1 MINFYI
7 LIAFLFLNLS
17 FLIFFNNIKILHKI
31 IDKPDKKRKFHK
43 KPTPLAGGIILFLN
57 IILYALLCFINND
70 LLIEEIIFKNF
81 LEFKLFIISC
91 ISFFIIGI
99 LDDKYNIKPSI
110 KFSFLIIIIFILLYF
125 DSNLRIIEI
134 SFSFLDMNINSVNY
148 SIIFTL
154 FCILVFINSFNM
166 FDGINLQASTYSLI
180 LITILIIYLK
190 FSLFLNILLI
200 FILCFKYL
208 NFKNKT
214 FLGDNGTLLIS
225 FIFSFIFI
233 KLYNENIITH
243 SDEIFIY
250 MLVPG
255 IDMIRLFFTRI
266 LMNRSPF
273 SDDRIHIHHLL
284 LNKFTYLQTLI
295 IINSLIL
302 FPILLIKININN
314 LFSILLTITL
324 YTVIIIKIRKV

>member
-1 MINFYI
+1 
-7 LIAFLFLNLS
+7 
-17 FLIFFNNIKILHKI
+17 
-31 IDKPDKKRKFHK
+31 
-43 KPTPLAGGIILFLN
+43 
-57 IILYALLCFINND
+57 
-70 LLIEEIIFKNF
+70 
-81 LEFKLFIISC
+81 
-91 ISFFIIGI
+91 
-99 LDDKYNIKPSI
+99 
-110 KFSFLIIIIFILLYF
+110 
-125 DSNLRIIEI
+125 
-134 SFSFLDMNINSVNY
+134 
-148 SIIFTL
+148 
-154 FCILVFINSFNM
+154 M

-180 LITILIIYLK
+180 LITILIFYLK

-233 KLYNENIITH
+233 KLYNENIIIH

-250 MLVPG
+250 MMVPG

-284 LNKFTYLQTLI
+284 LDKFTYLQSLI

-302 FPILLIKININN
+302 MPILLMKVNINN

-324 YTVIIIKIRKV
+324 YTVIIIKIKKV

>member
-17 FLIFFNNIKILHKI
+17 FLIFFDNIKILHKI

-43 KPTPLAGGIILFLN
+43 NPTPLAGGIILFFN
-57 IILYALLCFINND
+57 IILYAILCFINND
-70 LLIEEIIFKNF
+70 LLTEEIIFKNF

-110 KFSFLIIIIFILLYF
+110 KFLFLIIVLFILLYF
-125 DSNLRIIEI
+125 DSNLKIIEI
-134 SFSFLDMNINSVNY
+134 NFSFLDISINSINY

-190 FSLFLNILLI
+190 FSLFLSILLI

-233 KLYNENIITH
+233 KLYNENIIIH

-284 LNKFTYLQTLI
+284 LDKFTYLQSLI

-302 FPILLIKININN
+302 MPILLIKVNINN

>member
-1 MINFYI
+1 M
-7 LIAFLFLNLS
+7 
-17 FLIFFNNIKILHKI
+17 
-31 IDKPDKKRKFHK
+31 
-43 KPTPLAGGIILFLN
+43 
-57 IILYALLCFINND
+57 
-70 LLIEEIIFKNF
+70 
-81 LEFKLFIISC
+81 
-91 ISFFIIGI
+91 
-99 LDDKYNIKPSI
+99 
-110 KFSFLIIIIFILLYF
+110 
-125 DSNLRIIEI
+125 
-134 SFSFLDMNINSVNY
+134 NY

-180 LITILIIYLK
+180 LITILIFYLK

-233 KLYNENIITH
+233 KLYNENIIIH

-250 MLVPG
+250 MMVPG

-273 SDDRIHIHHLL
+273 SNDRIHIHHLL
-284 LNKFTYLQTLI
+284 LDKFTYLQSLI

-302 FPILLIKININN
+302 MPILLMKVNINN

-324 YTVIIIKIRKV
+324 YTVIIIKIKKV